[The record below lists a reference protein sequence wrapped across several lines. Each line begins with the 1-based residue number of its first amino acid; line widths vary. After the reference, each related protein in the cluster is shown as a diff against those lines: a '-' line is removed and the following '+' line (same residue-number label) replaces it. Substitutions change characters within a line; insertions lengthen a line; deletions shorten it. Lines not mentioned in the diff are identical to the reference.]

1 MQSVL
6 VAIIYTCTWQQKSKK
21 HPTVD
26 YLDQSL
32 TVKDN
37 PSKRRLSFSQEASNG
52 SSSLQISSK
61 FFLSTIVFFLK
72 VLLFNVL
79 KNPYFRHPR
88 YISSSFPWENSKN
101 HCYYMY
107 HKKSAMLTRFKC
119 IITDQKELI
128 FRSSMTTWK
137 QKFLQCF
144 IAGNRCS
151 SLNLSLRD
159 WRPRNVLIQV

>member
-6 VAIIYTCTWQQKSKK
+6 VAIIYTCTWQQKLKK

-37 PSKRRLSFSQEASNG
+37 PSKRRLRFSPGSFKWLFTN
-52 SSSLQISSK
+52 IFK
-61 FFLSTIVFFLK
+61 VVLSTIVFLK

-79 KNPYFRHPR
+79 KNPYFWHPR

>member
-1 MQSVL
+1 MYLAAKNWRSTQQLIIWTSHWPLKTIRQKEDYFFPRKLQMALYKYIQS
-6 VAIIYTCTWQQKSKK
+6 
-21 HPTVD
+21 
-26 YLDQSL
+26 
-32 TVKDN
+32 
-37 PSKRRLSFSQEASNG
+37 
-52 SSSLQISSK
+52 
-61 FFLSTIVFFLK
+61 FFKYHSFFLK

-79 KNPYFRHPR
+79 KNPYFWHPR

-107 HKKSAMLTRFKC
+107 QKESAMLTRFKC

-151 SLNLSLRD
+151 SLKLSLRD
-159 WRPRNVLIQV
+159 WRPRNVLIQM